1 MFTVKILSK
10 WAAIGLGSILLF
22 VAVAYGAMRMNDGP
36 VEFYPWFTISIGG
49 PFRSGELTAAPQSWE
64 FLQEREEIEIQ
75 TLKPTTSRTVCVPIV
90 DGEPSGNAP
99 INDWPDQI

>member
-10 WAAIGLGSILLF
+10 WAGIGLGSVLLF

-49 PFRSGELTAAPQSWE
+49 PFRSGELNGGTAKLGILAGARGDRDS
-64 FLQEREEIEIQ
+64 
-75 TLKPTTSRTVCVPIV
+75 
-90 DGEPSGNAP
+90 DA
-99 INDWPDQI
+99 

>member
-10 WAAIGLGSILLF
+10 WAGIGLGSVLLF
-22 VAVAYGAMRMNDGP
+22 TAVAYGAMRMNDGP

-75 TLKPTTSRTVCVPIV
+75 TLKPTTSQ
-90 DGEPSGNAP
+90 DGLGTDSR
-99 INDWPDQI
+99 

>member
-10 WAAIGLGSILLF
+10 WAGIGLGSVLLF

-64 FLQEREEIEIQ
+64 FSLSQ
-75 TLKPTTSRTVCVPIV
+75 LSKPSLLTRPLR
-90 DGEPSGNAP
+90 A
-99 INDWPDQI
+99 